1 MPHKKSAMSHATE
14 DLTKRKAPAEE
25 VIALRLAVGHTQ
37 KEAAAFLY
45 VTTRTYQNWEYSD
58 TMPFAIFE
66 YYQLKAM
73 AQGLLKTVA
82 SYQK

>member
-1 MPHKKSAMSHATE
+1 MSQTTE
-14 DLTKRKAPAEE
+14 DVTKRKALAAD
-25 VIALRLAVGHTQ
+25 VVNLRLAVGHTQ

-66 YYQLKAM
+66 LYQLKAM
-73 AQGLLKTVA
+73 ARGLISAQPHTTK
-82 SYQK
+82 K